1 MLFMQRKLLLY
12 WVSVFTLTVLPTEST
27 LSPGCGKS
35 IPSSFSPGQTTT
47 IEIPPI
53 NDQPVRHYNVHLP
66 TKFQNDRGHPIVF
79 SFHGHN
85 GNMSLQEDLS
95 QLSQQDLLIQGAG
108 IIVVYPQG
116 KIGTDGETAWQGAP
130 YSAPAVDDVSSFQFF
145 VTSVDNPLIV

>member
-1 MLFMQRKLLLY
+1 MFMRQEVLLY
-12 WVSVFTLTVLPTEST
+12 WMIVFTLAVISTEST

-47 IEIPPI
+47 VKIPPI

-66 TKFQNDRGHPIVF
+66 ANFQNDRGHAIVF

-95 QLSQQDLLIQGAG
+95 QLSQKGLLIQGAG
-108 IIVVYPQG
+108 LIAVYPQG
-116 KIGTDGETAWQGAP
+116 KVGTDGGTAWQGAP
-130 YSAPAVDDVSSFQFF
+130 YSGLGVDDVSPFQF
-145 VTSVDNPLIV
+145 